1 MPTRR
6 QLRRAALLRAGST
19 AMLTDL
25 DALDL
30 YGVTGLPADRFVRVL
45 IANDVRRSSRDF
57 MVLCRT
63 KRLPVPR
70 VVSAM
75 PVAPP
80 DRSLADFLLR
90 HGDDREALAIAAAA
104 VQRKVC
110 SVEGLSFE
118 AEHGPARGRP
128 RLVRVINALSTGVRS
143 LPENDFRELVR
154 RSRVLPEPLWNS
166 LLRLPNG
173 VVLSP
178 DALFE
183 DAGVVHET
191 NGRRH
196 HAADDDFEDMQRRH
210 DQMVAAG
217 LVPLHNSPRRIDREG
232 REVIQEVEACYLRH
246 KGRGLPRGIEIL
258 RRGAA

>member
-1 MPTRR
+1 
-6 QLRRAALLRAGST
+6 
-19 AMLTDL
+19 MLTDL

-30 YGVTGLPADRFVRVL
+30 YGVPNLPADRFIRVL

-70 VVSAM
+70 VLSGM

-90 HGDDREALAIAAAA
+90 HDDDREALAVAAAA
-104 VQRKVC
+104 VQRKTC
-110 SVEGLSFE
+110 SVEGLAFE
-118 AEHGPARGRP
+118 AEGGPARGRP
-128 RLVRVINALSTGVRS
+128 RLVRVINALSVGIRS

-154 RSRVLPEPLWNS
+154 RSRVLPEPLWNC
-166 LLRLPNG
+166 LVRLPNG
-173 VVLSP
+173 SVLSP

-191 NGRRH
+191 NGRRY
-196 HAADDDFEDMQRRH
+196 HAAEDLFEDMQRRH
-210 DQMVAAG
+210 DVMVAAG
-217 LVPLHNSPRRIDREG
+217 LIPLHNSPRRLDREG
-232 REVIQEVEACYLRH
+232 REVIKEVEACYLRH
-246 KGRGLPRGIEIL
+246 QGRGLPPGVEII